1 MDLFG
6 EGSQPEVPWAPLAVR
21 MTPRTLEEFVGQ
33 EHILGEGKLLR
44 RMLRADRLSSL
55 IFYGPPGT
63 GKTALAHV
71 IANTTQAA
79 FEGMNASAA
88 TVADVRQVLGRARDR
103 LRASRR
109 TVLFIDELHR
119 FNRAQQDV
127 LLPDVEQGVVILIGA
142 TTQNPFFA
150 INAPLVSRSQIFQF
164 EPLGR
169 ADIRVIL
176 ERALADRERGLGQ
189 YQVRAT
195 PEALDHLVAM
205 SDGDARRALS
215 ALEVGVLSAEPDANG
230 VIPYDLQVA
239 AESIQRKAIVYDGTG
254 DEHYDAASA
263 FIKSMRGSDPDAA
276 LYWMA
281 KMLEAGEDP
290 RFIARRIVI
299 CAAEDVGNAEPQ
311 ALEVATA
318 AMQAAEFVGLPEA
331 RIILAQAVTFI
342 ACSPKSNASYLGIA
356 RALDDVAN
364 ERTVPVPKHLRGT
377 GYRGAERLGHGVGYR
392 YAHEG
397 EGHWVDQEYLGV
409 DKTYYEPTDQ
419 GFEARLKARLEELRR
434 RRERGE
440 PRAGEP
446 AAGEPGAGEPQAGER
461 GAGEAGGVEPA
472 RGESRRKGRGAKPKG
487 RRGSA
492 DQG

>member
-6 EGSQPEVPWAPLAVR
+6 EAAQPEVPWAPLAVR

-79 FEGMNASAA
+79 FEGLNASSA

-103 LRASRR
+103 LHASRR

-127 LLPDVEQGVVILIGA
+127 LLPDVEQAVVILIGA

-169 ADIRVIL
+169 TEVRTIL

-189 YQVRAT
+189 YQVRVT
-195 PEALDHLVAM
+195 PQALDHLVEM

-215 ALEVGVLSAEPDANG
+215 ALEVGVLSAEPDTAG
-230 VIPYDLQVA
+230 VIHYDLDVA

-311 ALEVATA
+311 ALQVATA

-342 ACSPKSNASYLGIA
+342 ACAPKSNASYLGIA
-356 RALDDVAN
+356 RALDDVEN

-377 GYRGAERLGHGVGYR
+377 GYRGAARLGHGVGYQ

-409 DKTYYEPTDQ
+409 EKTYYEPTDQ

-434 RRERGE
+434 RREQAEAGAE
-440 PRAGEP
+440 PKGVAGQQG
-446 AAGEPGAGEPQAGER
+446 AGQPGSVEPGGAEPSHPE
-461 GAGEAGGVEPA
+461 GG
-472 RGESRRKGRGAKPKG
+472 RKGRAAKPKG
-487 RRGSA
+487 RRAGG

>member
-1 MDLFG
+1 MGLFG
-6 EGSQPEVPWAPLAVR
+6 EEAPTEAPWAPLALR
-21 MTPRTLEEFVGQ
+21 MRPRTLAEFAGQ

-44 RMLRADRLSSL
+44 RMLRADRLTSL

-71 IANTTQAA
+71 IANTTQAT
-79 FEGMNASAA
+79 FEELNASSA
-88 TVADVRQVLGRARDR
+88 TVADVRQVLARARDR
-103 LRASRR
+103 LRADRR

-127 LLPDVEQGVVILIGA
+127 LLRDVERGVVILIGA
-142 TTQNPFFA
+142 TTHNPFFA

-164 EPLGR
+164 EPLGHQE
-169 ADIRVIL
+169 IHL
-176 ERALADRERGLGQ
+176 LLQRALADEERGLGQ
-189 YQVRAT
+189 YQVRIT
-195 PEALDHLVAM
+195 EEALDHLVEM

-215 ALEVGVLSAEPDANG
+215 ALEVGVLSAEPDARG
-230 VIPYDLQVA
+230 VIHYDLEVA
-239 AESIQRKAIVYDGTG
+239 VESIQRKAIVYDGTG

-281 KMLEAGEDP
+281 KMLEAGEDL

-299 CAAEDVGNAEPQ
+299 CAAEDVGNAEPR

-342 ACSPKSNASYLGIA
+342 ACAPKSNASYLGIS
-356 RALDDVAN
+356 RALEDVRN

-377 GYRGAERLGHGVGYR
+377 GYRGAERLGHGVGYK
-392 YAHEG
+392 YAHDG
-397 EGHWVDQEYLGV
+397 EDHWVDQEYLGV
-409 DKTYYEPTDQ
+409 EKTYYQPTDQ
-419 GFEARLKARLEELRR
+419 GYEARMKARLEELRR
-434 RRERGE
+434 RREGGQE
-440 PRAGEP
+440 QGDSVQQQGSEAGSGPEDDQAGGTSPDPGASGRAG
-446 AAGEPGAGEPQAGER
+446 A
-461 GAGEAGGVEPA
+461 
-472 RGESRRKGRGAKPKG
+472 
-487 RRGSA
+487 
-492 DQG
+492 